1 VIRSSIHSTTAIK
14 GTPTALDMRS
24 GFAWVGGFC
33 ASLEEP
39 NYQPKQRD
47 LGRAEQLI

>member
-1 VIRSSIHSTTAIK
+1 
-14 GTPTALDMRS
+14 MRS

-33 ASLEEP
+33 ASLEMP

-47 LGRAEQLI
+47 FDRAEQLI